1 MGDSRNGWK
10 WLFSF
15 VKFVSEQFQS
25 FSSQNWKVFEVKT
38 PFNYECD
45 HAVHSYQSLSFFWK
59 ALVTYK
65 WIIDV
70 ASHISV
76 AINQLLVKLWG
87 NVKKETL
94 FSFHFVMV
102 SWCQKKYL
110 KSVTRGL
117 CYLWHCLG
125 SRHSLCLYQC
135 LH

>member
-1 MGDSRNGWK
+1 MDSRNGWK

-76 AINQLLVKLWG
+76 VINQLLVKLWG

-94 FSFHFVMV
+94 FSFHFVKV
-102 SWCQKKYL
+102 SWCQKNIWNQLQIDYVIYGT
-110 KSVTRGL
+110 SWT
-117 CYLWHCLG
+117 
-125 SRHSLCLYQC
+125 SPSHSQIHLE
-135 LH
+135 